1 MRIDQFIS
9 SEVIDRLVD
18 GRLLVGVDGSIL
30 DASRAALDCYGYSR
44 AEMLSLNIRDI
55 RAPQGLDE
63 VDEQMVEAAEHGLR
77 FEAEHRRSD
86 GTQFPVEIVSFPVS
100 IEGETALLS
109 VVSDITERRRPRR
122 RSARAS
128 GG

>member
-44 AEMLSLNIRDI
+44 
-55 RAPQGLDE
+55 
-63 VDEQMVEAAEHGLR
+63 
-77 FEAEHRRSD
+77 
-86 GTQFPVEIVSFPVS
+86 TEIL
-100 IEGETALLS
+100 A
-109 VVSDITERRRPRR
+109 
-122 RSARAS
+122 
-128 GG
+128 